1 MRTCK
6 IINFTAFACFACV
19 AQRDKAGN
27 PHLARTIRA
36 VVRESGVQQCGVSVR
51 VNNSSCLTHIYLLMV
66 AVYIVC
72 LSSDGCC
79 IYCMCIHMHNAW
91 CTGSTNVVCA
101 YLNLPVVSN
110 AYCSAV
116 FLLLST
122 KCFTLNFCY

>member
-51 VNNSSCLTHIYLLMV
+51 VNKSSCLTRIYLLMV
-66 AVYIVC
+66 AMYTAC

-79 IYCMCIHMHNAW
+79 IYCMCVQCTMH
-91 CTGSTNVVCA
+91 GVLVVQM
-101 YLNLPVVSN
+101 
-110 AYCSAV
+110 
-116 FLLLST
+116 
-122 KCFTLNFCY
+122 